1 MALCTGKFTNAA
13 EVAPQN
19 SNFTGCGAYTGEMAV
34 DQMADMGIKWV
45 LLGHSERRGEFGLP
59 TPKESNALLATK
71 LAYVLEKVRG
81 TAPLSTTPYCSRSPT
96 RRLSAPS
103 SPPPLNGVA
112 TVPSPQRRTSGAALS
127 PGCRGSPWS
136 LAAAEEEEEEEGEG
150 ATVGGEA
157 EHLAL
162 REIWRGCISALDLR
176 DLPALHGH
184 APPLR
189 RLVWR
194 RVATSNPNPEP
205 DPNPH
210 PNPHP
215 NPNLRPNAAYLSP
228 SP

>member
-1 MALCTGKFTNAA
+1 MDRRAGASPVRRSSTASPARPSTAAAAASTG
-13 EVAPQN
+13 
-19 SNFTGCGAYTGEMAV
+19 S
-34 DQMADMGIKWV
+34 
-45 LLGHSERRGEFGLP
+45 LS
-59 TPKESNALLATK
+59 PK
-71 LAYVLEKVRG
+71 KVRHP
-81 TAPLSTTPYCSRSPT
+81 TPLSTTPYCSRSPT

-194 RVATSNPNPEP
+194 RVATSNPNPDP
-205 DPNPH
+205 DPNSDPNPH
-210 PNPHP
+210 RSPNP
-215 NPNLRPNAAYLSP
+215 RPNAS
-228 SP
+228 

>member
-1 MALCTGKFTNAA
+1 MDGRAAASPVRRSSTASPARPSTAAASAVSPARSSTAASAAAAAAASTAAL
-13 EVAPQN
+13 
-19 SNFTGCGAYTGEMAV
+19 S
-34 DQMADMGIKWV
+34 
-45 LLGHSERRGEFGLP
+45 
-59 TPKESNALLATK
+59 PK
-71 LAYVLEKVRG
+71 KVRG

-127 PGCRGSPWS
+127 PGGRGSPWS
-136 LAAAEEEEEEEGEG
+136 LAAAEEEEEEEEEG

-194 RVATSNPNPEP
+194 HFETLFFTFTAFAVRGPRDSWRMDKRRFGEVCASHTLSKSV
-205 DPNPH
+205 
-210 PNPHP
+210 
-215 NPNLRPNAAYLSP
+215 LYLK
-228 SP
+228 